1 MGTAETRKERGI
13 RIHAFMEKCD
23 LSKTAE
29 SAVLAEM
36 RLFVERGEL
45 IEEDLSSAPAISRIL
60 SSSVMEEVRKGEI
73 FREREFTML
82 YPVEGQE
89 NAVVQGVIDL
99 LSVTEDGIIIVD
111 YKNSTL
117 ADEELITTYQ
127 QQLDLYAEAAY
138 RFYGIKIKKKVI
150 INLTNES
157 VLTV

>member
-1 MGTAETRKERGI
+1 
-13 RIHAFMEKCD
+13 
-23 LSKTAE
+23 
-29 SAVLAEM
+29 
-36 RLFVERGEL
+36 
-45 IEEDLSSAPAISRIL
+45 
-60 SSSVMEEVRKGEI
+60 MEEVRKGQI

-89 NAVVQGVIDL
+89 SAVVQGVIDL
-99 LSVTEDGIIIVD
+99 LSLAEDGIIIVD

-117 ADEELITTYQ
+117 SDEEIVATYK
-127 QQLDLYAEAAY
+127 QQLDLYAEAAF